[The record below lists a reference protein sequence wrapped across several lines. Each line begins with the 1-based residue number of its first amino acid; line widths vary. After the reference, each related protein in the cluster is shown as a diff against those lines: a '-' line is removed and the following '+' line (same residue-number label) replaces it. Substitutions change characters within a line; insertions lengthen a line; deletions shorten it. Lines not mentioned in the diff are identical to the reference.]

1 MRGDRSEGSMERKS
15 GGVVVEFGSV
25 KGIDVFVVG

>member
-1 MRGDRSEGSMERKS
+1 
-15 GGVVVEFGSV
+15 VVEFGSV